1 MCNDL
6 KPIISVIVPVY
17 NEEKYIRQCIESITN
32 QTYKFLEIILVDDE
46 STDKSGQICDEYMRK
61 DKRVKVIH
69 KKNGGL
75 VSSRKAGL
83 QTATGDYATYV
94 DGDDWIETDMYE
106 RLISQIQDADIIV
119 SGVVRDYG
127 DHSSCER
134 SKAAEGFYSK
144 KDLEDKIYPQM
155 MYTGKFYERGIQPNI
170 YKALYKRELLL
181 KNQIQVPEVAR
192 LGEDAACFYP
202 TMLDAEKVVVS
213 SDCLY
218 HYRIR
223 KGSLM
228 DINDGDD
235 LWRFKIVYQF
245 LTKRFCEYGIHKE
258 NLLWQLDYMMLYF
271 MMLKEFGV
279 LQLTEGLFPY
289 SGVRKGDRIVV
300 YGTGRYG
307 KILVNYIRSNKQYS
321 IVAWVDSGEK
331 GQKIEDLESS
341 EYDYIVIAVLL
352 QDIADEIRRSLV
364 SKGVPDEKIKGID
377 LDEIETVRK
386 CLKKIL

>member
-1 MCNDL
+1 
-6 KPIISVIVPVY
+6 
-17 NEEKYIRQCIESITN
+17 
-32 QTYKFLEIILVDDE
+32 
-46 STDKSGQICDEYMRK
+46 
-61 DKRVKVIH
+61 
-69 KKNGGL
+69 
-75 VSSRKAGL
+75 
-83 QTATGDYATYV
+83 
-94 DGDDWIETDMYE
+94 
-106 RLISQIQDADIIV
+106 
-119 SGVVRDYG
+119 
-127 DHSSCER
+127 
-134 SKAAEGFYSK
+134 
-144 KDLEDKIYPQM
+144 
-155 MYTGKFYERGIQPNI
+155 
-170 YKALYKRELLL
+170 
-181 KNQIQVPEVAR
+181 
-192 LGEDAACFYP
+192 
-202 TMLDAEKVVVS
+202 MLDAEKVVVS